1 MKENIHCCAYHQ
13 MIIWAVQR
21 CSAGGLVGTYG
32 PLHFILRRCIWISN
46 SLLPWPLHCIYNKTG
61 PTSIL
66 IILIII
72 YFHLIQGR
80 LPLTGLPKGVSRR
93 TGWTWDGTRK
103 QRAGRERKQMKS
115 SEIYSLTFVIM
126 NNFTKEWSFQL
137 DFNWDEILNLGS
149 VPSSILGSCFLII
162 SRVWSPSWAG
172 CHHLISS

>member
-1 MKENIHCCAYHQ
+1 

-32 PLHFILRRCIWISN
+32 PLHFILHRCIWIPN

-93 TGWTWDGTRK
+93 TGWTWDGTTK

-115 SEIYSLTFVIM
+115 SDIYSLTFVIM
-126 NNFTKEWSFQL
+126 NNFTKRMIISTWFQERWNSKSR
-137 DFNWDEILNLGS
+137 FCAFFNLGQLLS
-149 VPSSILGSCFLII
+149 HHLLDAELFLSRLSS
-162 SRVWSPSWAG
+162 
-172 CHHLISS
+172 LISS